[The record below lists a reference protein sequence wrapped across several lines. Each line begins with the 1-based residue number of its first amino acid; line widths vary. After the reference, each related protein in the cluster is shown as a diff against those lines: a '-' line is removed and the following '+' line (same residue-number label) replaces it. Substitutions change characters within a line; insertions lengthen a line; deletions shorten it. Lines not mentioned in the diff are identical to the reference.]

1 MQEISF
7 YFYFKFQLILFF
19 FIKQNNSWFFFGAL
33 QTVDLKKT
41 IIVVMLKI

>member
-19 FIKQNNSWFFFGAL
+19 FIKQNNRWFFFCAL
-33 QTVDLKKT
+33 QTVDFKKN
-41 IIVVMLKI
+41 IIVVMFKI